1 MSSVIFA
8 LHKTCLTSARL
19 TNLTMIPRDCH
30 NLEGSCKGSIVEAI
44 KLIKN
49 NIRHIQLYRPLRL
62 AALTEHM
69 SCVS

>member
-19 TNLTMIPRDCH
+19 TNLTMIPRDSH

-44 KLIKN
+44 KLIKS
-49 NIRHIQLYRPLRL
+49 NIRHIQL
-62 AALTEHM
+62 
-69 SCVS
+69 